1 VCGRHATRTSVGRE
15 RIDALQAAGVQTE
28 CIRVVESSSGMA
40 LIVVSATGENS
51 ILILPG
57 GMERCRQWMWNGTV
71 LGSVDERYLA
81 KLAEEVLADGPQ
93 NLLLKLGSRGA

>member
-1 VCGRHATRTSVGRE
+1 
-15 RIDALQAAGVQTE
+15 
-28 CIRVVESSSGMA
+28 
-40 LIVVSATGENS
+40 
-51 ILILPG
+51 
-57 GMERCRQWMWNGTV
+57 MWNGTA